1 MLRVSDLRIKTKNKE
16 IVKGISFTVK
26 DGEIVGIVGESGS
39 GKTLTALSVAD
50 LLPEGVS
57 AQGSIELDNDKNMLE
72 MSETELRSIKGDKI
86 GMIFQEPMTSL
97 NPTMRIGRQVIE
109 PLVIHKKT
117 DKKLMKYMAIS
128 MLEAVGL
135 EDAEEICNKYPHE
148 LSGGMRQ
155 RVMIAMAMINE
166 PSLLIADEPTTAL
179 DVVVQKQII
188 DLIKKINEDNNTS
201 VIFITHNLKL
211 VRQFCDKVLVMKD
224 GMIVEQG
231 TPERIFNEPK
241 EQYTREL
248 INAIPVRTRRK
259 VQKQEKLE
267 NEKAVAVNE

>member
-1 MLRVSDLRIKTKNKE
+1 MLKVSDLRIKTENKE
-16 IVKGISFTVK
+16 IVKGITFTVA

-50 LLPEGVS
+50 LLPDNVTASGK
-57 AQGSIELDNDKNMLE
+57 IELEDGRNMLD
-72 MSETELRSIKGDKI
+72 MSETELRSIKGDRI

-97 NPTMRIGRQVIE
+97 NPTMKIGRQVIE
-109 PLVIHKKT
+109 PLVIHKKM
-117 DKKLMKYMAIS
+117 DKKLMKYVAVS

-135 EDAEEICNKYPHE
+135 EDAEELCEKYPHE

-166 PSLLIADEPTTAL
+166 PGLLIADEPTTAL

-188 DLIKKINEDNNTS
+188 NLIKKINSDNNTS

-211 VRQFCDKVLVMKD
+211 VREFCDKVLVMKD
-224 GMIVEQG
+224 GIIVETG
-231 TPERIFNEPK
+231 TPEQIFTSPRED
-241 EQYTREL
+241 YTKEL

-259 VQKQEKLE
+259 NIKKHEIIQKV
-267 NEKAVAVNE
+267 VAVNE

>member
-1 MLRVSDLRIKTKNKE
+1 MLKVSDLRIKTKNKE
-16 IVKGISFTVK
+16 IVKGISFTVE

-57 AQGSIELDNDKNMLE
+57 AQGSIELDNDMNMLD
-72 MSETELRSIKGDKI
+72 MSETELREIKGDKI

-97 NPTMRIGRQVIE
+97 NPTMKIGKQVIE
-109 PLVIHKKT
+109 PLVIHKNM
-117 DKKLMKYMAIS
+117 DKKLMKYMAVS

-166 PSLLIADEPTTAL
+166 PGLLIADEPTTAL

-211 VRQFCDKVLVMKD
+211 VRQFCDKVLVMKE

-241 EQYTREL
+241 ENYTKEL
-248 INAIPVRTRRK
+248 ISAIPVRTRRR
-259 VQKQEKLE
+259 VQKQEIKE
-267 NEKAVAVNE
+267 NEKVVAVNE

>member
-1 MLRVSDLRIKTKNKE
+1 
-16 IVKGISFTVK
+16 
-26 DGEIVGIVGESGS
+26 
-39 GKTLTALSVAD
+39 
-50 LLPEGVS
+50 
-57 AQGSIELDNDKNMLE
+57 
-72 MSETELRSIKGDKI
+72 
-86 GMIFQEPMTSL
+86 
-97 NPTMRIGRQVIE
+97 
-109 PLVIHKKT
+109 
-117 DKKLMKYMAIS
+117 MKYMAVS

>member
-16 IVKGISFTVK
+16 IVNGISFTVK

-117 DKKLMKYMAIS
+117 DKKLMKYMAVS

-166 PSLLIADEPTTAL
+166 PSL
-179 DVVVQKQII
+179 
-188 DLIKKINEDNNTS
+188 
-201 VIFITHNLKL
+201 
-211 VRQFCDKVLVMKD
+211 
-224 GMIVEQG
+224 
-231 TPERIFNEPK
+231 
-241 EQYTREL
+241 
-248 INAIPVRTRRK
+248 
-259 VQKQEKLE
+259 
-267 NEKAVAVNE
+267 

>member
-1 MLRVSDLRIKTKNKE
+1 MLKVSDLRIKTKNKE
-16 IVKGISFTVK
+16 IVKGISFTVE

-57 AQGSIELDNDKNMLE
+57 AQGSIELDNDMNMLD
-72 MSETELRSIKGDKI
+72 MLETELREIKGDKI

-97 NPTMRIGRQVIE
+97 NPTMKIGKQVIE
-109 PLVIHKKT
+109 PLVIHKKV
-117 DKKLMKYMAIS
+117 DKKLMKYMAVS

-135 EDAEEICNKYPHE
+135 EDAEGICNKYPHE

-166 PSLLIADEPTTAL
+166 PGLLIADEPTTAL

-241 EQYTREL
+241 ENYTKEL
-248 INAIPVRTRRK
+248 ISAIPVRTRRR
-259 VQKQEKLE
+259 VQKQEIKE
-267 NEKAVAVNE
+267 NEKVVAVNE

>member
-1 MLRVSDLRIKTKNKE
+1 
-16 IVKGISFTVK
+16 
-26 DGEIVGIVGESGS
+26 
-39 GKTLTALSVAD
+39 
-50 LLPEGVS
+50 
-57 AQGSIELDNDKNMLE
+57 MLE

-117 DKKLMKYMAIS
+117 DKNLMKYMAIS

-267 NEKAVAVNE
+267 NEKAVAVNV